1 MSVVT
6 VSPEYSALLT
16 RFPPKVIRTEKEN
29 ESYTKILYD
38 LDRRSKTL
46 TRAEK
51 ELAELLTLLIEDFE
65 ERQYQLPQ
73 TTPLDVLNF
82 LMDQHGLRQ
91 KDLVD
96 VFGTPSIVSEV
107 LSGKRELN
115 KEHIKRLSERF
126 TFLLNYSSS
135 GVATCPSQNLVPI
148 ETLDAPVPGRCSR
161 NHRHPTGRRT
171 SPPISALYQERQ
183 VRPRWATD
191 ATRLTMVWLG
201 RLFDWKEA
209 LIAVRPETY
218 TRWHRQG
225 FKLLWRWKSQ
235 RIGRPGIP
243 KDLRQLILAMA
254 RDNPTWGQARLAGEL
269 RLKLGI
275 QVCPVRKFDPSFW
288 LEVTSR
294 SDHTSSN

>member
-29 ESYTKILYD
+29 ETYTKILYD
-38 LDRRSKTL
+38 LDRRNKSL

-65 ERQYQLPQ
+65 ERQYQFPQ
-73 TTPLDVLNF
+73 TKPLDVLNF

-126 TFLLNYSSS
+126 H
-135 GVATCPSQNLVPI
+135 V
-148 ETLDAPVPGRCSR
+148 
-161 NHRHPTGRRT
+161 
-171 SPPISALYQERQ
+171 SPE
-183 VRPRWATD
+183 
-191 ATRLTMVWLG
+191 
-201 RLFDWKEA
+201 LF
-209 LIAVRPETY
+209 
-218 TRWHRQG
+218 
-225 FKLLWRWKSQ
+225 F
-235 RIGRPGIP
+235 
-243 KDLRQLILAMA
+243 
-254 RDNPTWGQARLAGEL
+254 
-269 RLKLGI
+269 
-275 QVCPVRKFDPSFW
+275 
-288 LEVTSR
+288 
-294 SDHTSSN
+294 

>member
-29 ESYTKILYD
+29 ETYTKILYD
-38 LDRRSKTL
+38 LDRRNKTP

-51 ELAELLTLLIEDFE
+51 ELAELLTLLIEEFE

-73 TTPLDVLNF
+73 TNPLDVLTF

-126 TFLLNYSSS
+126 H
-135 GVATCPSQNLVPI
+135 V
-148 ETLDAPVPGRCSR
+148 
-161 NHRHPTGRRT
+161 
-171 SPPISALYQERQ
+171 SPE
-183 VRPRWATD
+183 
-191 ATRLTMVWLG
+191 
-201 RLFDWKEA
+201 LF
-209 LIAVRPETY
+209 
-218 TRWHRQG
+218 
-225 FKLLWRWKSQ
+225 F
-235 RIGRPGIP
+235 
-243 KDLRQLILAMA
+243 
-254 RDNPTWGQARLAGEL
+254 
-269 RLKLGI
+269 
-275 QVCPVRKFDPSFW
+275 
-288 LEVTSR
+288 
-294 SDHTSSN
+294 